1 MELISVE
8 DDEDKGLIFRK
19 ESKSGFIEIGVFRV
33 MFGWRVRQKRADRMD
48 TALFCRDIWHNLFR
62 L

>member
-1 MELISVE
+1 NSESYFGA
-8 DDEDKGLIFRK
+8 DKK
-19 ESKSGFIEIGVFRV
+19 
-33 MFGWRVRQKRADRMD
+33 MFGWRVRQKRIDRID